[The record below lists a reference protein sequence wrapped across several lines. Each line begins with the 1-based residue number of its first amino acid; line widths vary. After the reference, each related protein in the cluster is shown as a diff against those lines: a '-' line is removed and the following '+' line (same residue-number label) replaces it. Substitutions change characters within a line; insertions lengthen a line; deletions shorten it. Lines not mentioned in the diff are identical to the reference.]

1 MKTIELISRHA
12 DEILRGGAHC
22 GTSVKA
28 IYERSVE
35 ESAARRRL
43 WSESRTS
50 LPDPNQTLVANAAL
64 RSVWERR
71 WQAAVRACKRRGG
84 SGHVTM
90 SSALTANELVAIERE
105 LGFALPTSL
114 AALFTGVAAKAD
126 ATWRLPESSAMPT
139 AYTELLWGACTW
151 DARRLPELER
161 TRRDW
166 VEHAFQDPNDHY
178 DRVWRNKLA
187 IVDVPNGDMIAVDLE
202 RADVAPV
209 VYLSHED
216 GAGHGRVLGHS
227 VLDFIDRWTLIG
239 CVGPED
245 WLMTPFL
252 RADQPYLDPVGGR
265 AQEWRA
271 WLGISVLAVM

>member
-1 MKTIELISRHA
+1 
-12 DEILRGGAHC
+12 
-22 GTSVKA
+22 
-28 IYERSVE
+28 
-35 ESAARRRL
+35 
-43 WSESRTS
+43 
-50 LPDPNQTLVANAAL
+50 
-64 RSVWERR
+64 
-71 WQAAVRACKRRGG
+71 
-84 SGHVTM
+84 M